1 MLRKITAIN
10 ELGEKLVMQLDSP
23 ETSGLVIKQVQG
35 LGPAKGVVNTSAL
48 STADGS
54 SYNSARIE
62 ERNIDLHVRYYEVPS
77 AVNDADLNKRY
88 MASIETI
95 RHKTYSMF
103 PVKYPVALIFETD
116 VRDLYIMGYVETN
129 EPDIFSMES
138 SAVIAIRCPDPY
150 FYGYDKNQGVNV
162 VEYSSANP
170 QFEFAF
176 ANESL
181 QLPLLVMGDILAV
194 QEKNIDYYGD
204 APVGMT
210 VSIQANGPAENIT
223 IFDRTT
229 QESMRIDTAKLANMM
244 GSPLQAGD
252 EIVITTHR
260 GGKSVSLYR
269 GGFKTN
275 IINAL
280 DRDADWIQL
289 RRGENLI
296 SFTAAEGQTNL
307 IMRISYRVIYEG
319 V

>member
-35 LGPAKGVVNTSAL
+35 LGPAKGVINTSAL

-77 AVNDADLNKRY
+77 AVNDADQSKRY
-88 MASIETI
+88 RASIETI
-95 RHKTYSMF
+95 RQKTYSMF
-103 PVKYPVALIFETD
+103 PVKYPVVLIFETD
-116 VRDLYIMGYVETN
+116 VRALYIMGYVESN

-162 VEYSSANP
+162 VEFASANP
-170 QFEFAF
+170 KFEFAF
-176 ANESL
+176 SNESL
-181 QLPLLVMGDILAV
+181 TLPLLVMGDILAV

-210 VSIQANGPAENIT
+210 ISIQANGPAENIT

-229 QESMRIDTAKLANMM
+229 QEAMRIDTTKLANMM

-252 EIVITTHR
+252 EILITTQR

-269 GGFKTN
+269 SGFKTN

-289 RRGENLI
+289 RRGENII
-296 SFTAAEGQTNL
+296 SFAAAEGQTNL